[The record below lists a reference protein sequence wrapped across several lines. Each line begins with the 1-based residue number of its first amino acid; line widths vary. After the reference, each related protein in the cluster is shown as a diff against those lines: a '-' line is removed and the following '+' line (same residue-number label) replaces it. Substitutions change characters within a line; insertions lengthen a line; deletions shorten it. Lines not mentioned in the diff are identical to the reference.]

1 MVATKRS
8 SKVVT
13 VKMRVTGAALS
24 GGCPIQRTLSMLGV
38 SNGGRELH
46 VASGE
51 KSLYNHTQCVA
62 TLCVSVCMY
71 VYHTNFSAALCLF
84 GDCEVLS
91 ELEENSL
98 SRGNIHLRIIK

>member
-13 VKMRVTGAALS
+13 VKMRGREAGAALS
-24 GGCPIQRTLSMLGV
+24 GGCLIQGTLSMSGV
-38 SNGGRELH
+38 SNGGMELH

-51 KSLYNHTQCVA
+51 KSLYNPTQCVA
-62 TLCVSVCMY
+62 TVCVSVCMY
-71 VYHTNFSAALCLF
+71 VYHTNFSAMLCLF

-91 ELEENSL
+91 ELAQ
-98 SRGNIHLRIIK
+98 